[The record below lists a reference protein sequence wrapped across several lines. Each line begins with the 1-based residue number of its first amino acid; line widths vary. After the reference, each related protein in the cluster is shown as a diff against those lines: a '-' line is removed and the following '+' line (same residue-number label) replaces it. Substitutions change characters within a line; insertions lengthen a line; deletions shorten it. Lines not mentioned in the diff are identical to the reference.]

1 MDEVPSM
8 FAGWLVNMRQGVL
21 VDYVHQDTCG
31 IIWKLGENSSKTK
44 TQFGSLYARNIHL
57 LKELS

>member
-1 MDEVPSM
+1 M
-8 FAGWLVNMRQGVL
+8 FAGWLVNMQQGVL